1 MENVMKIKVKKK
13 KKNPHLKFIVGM
25 LAWPVFHLVCWT
37 LFAHCMTF
45 SMSLQTYDAYDRGT
59 FAGFYNFENVIKQIS
74 MGGPIVDAFI
84 NSLSFLP
91 LNLFI
96 MLPIPVFFAYFLY
109 KRIWFY
115 KTFRVI
121 YFFPSLISIVIMVMS
136 FKFMFD
142 MNFGLVPPLLKAI
155 GLGGIIPA
163 QGFFETRLSAYAMLW
178 IYTIWSGLG
187 HKLVLIQGSMLRI
200 PKSVIESG
208 QLDGV
213 GIFREMFQIVIPII
227 FASLA
232 TMILF
237 AISGI
242 FNIFI
247 SPQLLFGHYASDRN
261 TIALHVIEQTKNG
274 TDNARAQVAAVS
286 VMLTIISTPIM
297 MAVRSFLNKITPDI
311 EY

>member
-1 MENVMKIKVKKK
+1 MENVIEIKVKKK
-13 KKNPHLKFIVGM
+13 KKNPHSKFIIGM

-37 LFAHCMTF
+37 LFAHCMTI
-45 SMSLQTYDAYDRGT
+45 SMSFYLYDQNNTRI
-59 FAGFYNFENVIKQIS
+59 FVGFQNYMDFFKQIAS
-74 MGGPIVDAFI
+74 GGQIVDSFL

-96 MLPIPVFFAYFLY
+96 MLPLPVFFAYFLY
-109 KRIWFY
+109 KKIWMY

-121 YFFPSLISIVIMVMS
+121 YFFPSLISIVIMIMS

-142 MNFGLVPPLLKAI
+142 MNFGLVTMLIKAI

-163 QGFFETRLSAYAMLW
+163 QGFFATRLSSYGMLW
-178 IYTIWSGLG
+178 IYTVWSGLG
-187 HKLVLIQGSMLRI
+187 HKLVILQGSMLRI

-213 GIFREMFQIVIPII
+213 GIFREMLQIVCPII
-227 FASLA
+227 FGSLA
-232 TMILF
+232 TLILF
-237 AISGI
+237 AITGI

-247 SPQLLFGHYASDRN
+247 QPQLMFGNSRSDLS
-261 TIALHVIEQTKNG
+261 TIALYVINNTKNG
-274 TDNARAQVAAVS
+274 DDSMQARVAAIS
-286 VMLTIISTPIM
+286 VLLTTVSTPIM
-297 MAVRSFLNKITPDI
+297 IGVRSFLNKITPDI